1 MNRMVMNSLEDWCE
15 QMLEC
20 CKAKSIHEHEPIMAS
35 IANDEDCG
43 DFIDDK
49 SFKGASCKYK
59 LTDSNLVG
67 ENVTLSEMVGYS
79 YTLCAI
85 IYSSYKRL
93 CQDIEEV
100 IMNRIDDQEERVD
113 DGYDCVDGH
122 QTATMIIPDVEAY
135 LRWLYLCLKSQ
146 GMVSANECML
156 SGYFGCR
163 QQCLY
168 GCLCFCLLIFALLGY
183 ASEYATQKPI
193 VNCTFDIVNTK

>member
-1 MNRMVMNSLEDWCE
+1 
-15 QMLEC
+15 
-20 CKAKSIHEHEPIMAS
+20 MAS
-35 IANDEDCG
+35 IANEDCG

-49 SFKGASCKYK
+49 SFKGAWCKYE

-79 YTLCAI
+79 YALCAI

-113 DGYDCVDGH
+113 GDDDGDCVDG
-122 QTATMIIPDVEAY
+122 QTATIIPDVEVY
-135 LRWLYLCLKSQ
+135 LRRLYLCLKSQ

-168 GCLCFCLLIFALLGY
+168 GCLCFC
-183 ASEYATQKPI
+183 
-193 VNCTFDIVNTK
+193 